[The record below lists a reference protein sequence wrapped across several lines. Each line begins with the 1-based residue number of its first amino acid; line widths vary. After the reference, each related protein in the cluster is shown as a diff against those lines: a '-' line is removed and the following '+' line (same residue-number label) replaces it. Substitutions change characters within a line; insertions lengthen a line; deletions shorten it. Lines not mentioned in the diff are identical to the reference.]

1 MASYLYG
8 LVPSTATPPAE
19 VGLHG
24 EPVSTWP
31 LGDGLAALRSPVPDE
46 EVQPRRAH
54 LMAHD
59 RVLAAAMAD
68 GPVLPLRFGVVTD
81 LPAASVVE
89 DLDVPDALDRM
100 HRLAGHAEVQVLWTL
115 DEDGALAR
123 VVSVVPEVRDATL
136 PAVDRGRTVA
146 ETMTHLAVD
155 DLEVV
160 IDQLDDLVVGR
171 RPVEARGT
179 GGSRV
184 ALLVAAEDLDPVRD
198 RVETLAERAASTGE
212 LRTVVG
218 LPPYSFS
225 DLSVELVGA

>member
-8 LVPSTATPPAE
+8 LVPTSVAPPAG
-19 VGLHG
+19 VGLHDA
-24 EPVSTWP
+24 PVSAWP

-46 EVQPRRAH
+46 EIQPRRAH

-81 LPAASVVE
+81 LPAEAVVE
-89 DLDVPDALDRM
+89 DLDVHDALDRM

-115 DEDGALAR
+115 DEDRALAR
-123 VVSVVPEVRDATL
+123 VVSAVPEVRDPTL

-146 ETMTHLAVD
+146 ETLTGLAVD
-155 DLEVV
+155 DLEAV
-160 IDQLDDLVVGR
+160 IDHLDDLVVGR
-171 RPVEARGT
+171 RPAESRGT
-179 GGSRV
+179 GGARV
-184 ALLVAAEDLDPVRD
+184 ALLVAAEDLDTVRA
-198 RVETLAERAASTGE
+198 RIETLVERAGSAGE
-212 LRTVVG
+212 LRAVVG
-218 LPPYSFS
+218 LPPYSFA